1 MKTWT
6 QAHLTLLYICF
17 FFCFLKGHALVPSPA
32 PVAGRPVPEQHALK
46 KPAVA
51 GRPTPD
57 ASLPN
62 LGPNSPR
69 SVWVIADNMPAPW
82 TFLGG
87 PYGNNPQMNSHFS
100 VHVGGNAENGPM
112 RITLKNSSGNIAVD
126 VTDWGV
132 KNAMQPIGL
141 APSAHRIRDIA
152 AVGSWSGTNIE
163 LMDPQTG
170 SGLIAKAWAVNSIY
184 EAGFNGCGHLAMAV
198 LGLMKL
204 KISPPVVKRIQGG
217 SQFMKQIGAKTTP
230 ISQVRLQYND
240 IIQWGQPAVSRKSW
254 ALTPQSSK
262 SGATGIAK
270 LKARYAAPTAQ
281 FNPGNN
287 RVPYDHTGDVISKP
301 GEPANPVEI
310 GDFSLASIPEGIVAK
325 FNTSKEFEDEAWI
338 IPLLDQEPQPIA
350 QPFEESPPK
359 DPNFHAVSLKDLA
372 LASSGDDVFML
383 ARANSVR
390 NLISMTTTT
399 VVKGLA
405 VTAAIAEPIFVVL
418 DFIHGNWVGGALAV
432 VGTVLEAV
440 EVAVVE
446 MTTAELGPVGVSQSF
461 SPISLF
467 QFHEVKADQKS
478 NANIRFFQWL
488 VDIAITAL
496 FLILP
501 GLFKKPPNHPPNN
514 SAQKII
520 QFAMFGDPNHTGNE
534 KCQQGNPQCQVVYG
548 PSVMANTFGW
558 ELFDAIVFMIQ
569 FNQGLTMTIPD
580 MAAAFTAIVD
590 NSEGSHPTGAPQI
603 ATITCADPYKHSKT
617 DPFEGDPVC
626 VKAGFVLN
634 RTMVTLPNIG
644 QTAENVHSRI
654 INSQGWGDCKMVAA
668 SLSGMN
674 FPDYNYTLLNTPVSI
689 ACGIGQV
696 DIGAN
701 ALPWGG
707 FSGGNIATNFNPAG
721 QSTDGNGGEAQTT
734 YTGTIAPFQSLLSST
749 NGLCLSGTKGSI
761 CLPNG
766 TYTPQT
772 GSLGYNSQYTTAMT
786 LPSSGGQLIVDSTVS
801 DIERRAF
808 TPDSDNVGAIE
819 YPPNDPYSSLLERS
833 PGGIPPSFQYSP
845 TGKKKFEF
853 DQNQSA
859 TNASFVRAFSGL
871 TSQKAGDII
880 VLTPN
885 QAVPPGACLFTQTNF
900 QGDVQCLGVGAGPL
914 PQNLVKASKSIS
926 VMGNATVWVYSGQF
940 NDNTQ
945 QNLQGSV
952 ADLNNIPDGTNSG
965 FQNMVVAMWIAAP
978 VT

>member
-1 MKTWT
+1 
-6 QAHLTLLYICF
+6 
-17 FFCFLKGHALVPSPA
+17 
-32 PVAGRPVPEQHALK
+32 
-46 KPAVA
+46 
-51 GRPTPD
+51 
-57 ASLPN
+57 
-62 LGPNSPR
+62 
-69 SVWVIADNMPAPW
+69 MPAPW

-87 PYGNNPQMNSHFS
+87 PYGNNPQMNSHYS

-112 RITLKNSSGNIAVD
+112 RITLKNSTGNIAVD
-126 VTDWGV
+126 VTDWGI
-132 KNAMQPIGL
+132 KNSMQPIGL
-141 APSAHRIRDIA
+141 APSAHRIREIA
-152 AVGSWSGTNIE
+152 VVGSWRGTNIE
-163 LMDPQTG
+163 LMNPQDG
-170 SGLIAKAWAVNSIY
+170 SGLVANAWAMNSIY
-184 EAGFNGCGHLAMAV
+184 EAGFNGCGHLAVAILEQMH
-198 LGLMKL
+198 L
-204 KISPPVVKRIQGG
+204 KVSPQVMKRIQGG
-217 SQFMKQIGAKTTP
+217 NQFMNQIGAKTAP
-230 ISQVRLQYND
+230 ISQVRLQYNT

-254 ALTPQSSK
+254 ILTQGSK
-262 SGATGIAK
+262 SGAQNT
-270 LKARYAAPTAQ
+270 YNAAAAQ
-281 FNPGNN
+281 STQGNIK
-287 RVPYDHTGDVISKP
+287 VPYDHTGDVISKP
-301 GEPANPVEI
+301 G
-310 GDFSLASIPEGIVAK
+310 DFTLASIPDGIVSS

-350 QPFEESPPK
+350 QPFQESPPK
-359 DPNFHAVSLKDLA
+359 DPSFKPSSVQDLA
-372 LASSGDDVFML
+372 LAESGDDVFML
-383 ARANSVR
+383 TRANSVR

-405 VTAAIAEPIFVVL
+405 VTAAIAEPLFVIL
-418 DFIHGNWVGGALAV
+418 DFVHGNWVGGALAV
-432 VGTVLEAV
+432 AGTVLEAV

-446 MTTAELGPVGVSQSF
+446 MTTAELGPVG
-461 SPISLF
+461 
-467 QFHEVKADQKS
+467 
-478 NANIRFFQWL
+478 WL

-548 PSVMANTFGW
+548 PSVIANTFGW

-590 NSEGSHPTGAPQI
+590 NSEGSHPSGTPQI
-603 ATITCADPYKHSKT
+603 ATITCADPYKHMRT
-617 DPFEGDPVC
+617 DPFEGEAVC
-626 VKAGFVLN
+626 VKSGFVLD
-634 RTMVTLPNIG
+634 RTMITLPNIG
-644 QTAENVHSRI
+644 QTAYDVHPRI

-668 SLSGMN
+668 SLSGMS

-696 DIGAN
+696 NVGAN
-701 ALPWGG
+701 ALPWGS
-707 FSGGNIATNFNPAG
+707 FTGGNIASLSNPAN
-721 QSTDGNGGEAQTT
+721 QSTDGNGGEAQTSF
-734 YTGTIAPFQSLLSST
+734 TGTVAPFQSLLSST
-749 NGLCLSGTKGSI
+749 NGLCLSGTQGSI

-786 LPSSGGQLIVDSTVS
+786 LPSSGGQLIVDSVVN

-808 TPDSDNVGAIE
+808 THDSDNVGVFE
-819 YPPNDPYSSLLERS
+819 YSPSDPLPSLFERS
-833 PGGIPPSFQYSP
+833 PEPAVVPSFTWTA
-845 TGKKKFEF
+845 TGKKKFIF
-853 DQNQSA
+853 DQNQSSS
-859 TNASFVRAFSGL
+859 NRSFITAFSHL

-885 QAVPPGACLFTQTNF
+885 QAIPPGACLFTQTNY

-914 PQNLVKASKSIS
+914 PPNLVKTSKSIS
-926 VMGNATVWVYSGQF
+926 VLGNATVWVYSGQF

-965 FQNMVVAMWIAAP
+965 YQDMVVAMWIAAP
-978 VT
+978 AT

>member
-6 QAHLTLLYICF
+6 LGYLTFLYICL
-17 FFCFLKGHALVPSPA
+17 FFCFLEAHALVPPPSHSGHSVPDQHALKKA
-32 PVAGRPVPEQHALK
+32 PVAGRPTPNVNLP
-46 KPAVA
+46 
-51 GRPTPD
+51 RP
-57 ASLPN
+57 
-62 LGPNSPR
+62 
-69 SVWVIADNMPAPW
+69 VWVIADNMPAPW

-87 PYGNNPQMNSHFS
+87 PYGNNPQMNSHYS

-112 RITLKNSSGNIAVD
+112 RITMKNSTGNIAVD

-141 APSAHRIRDIA
+141 APSAHRIREIA
-152 AVGSWSGTNIE
+152 LVGSWNGTNLE
-163 LMDPQTG
+163 LMSPQTG
-170 SGLIAKAWAVNSIY
+170 AGLVAKAWAMNSIY

-198 LGLMKL
+198 LGLMDL
-204 KISPPVVKRIQGG
+204 KVPPPVVKRIQGG
-217 SQFMKQIGAKTTP
+217 NQFMKQIGAKTTP
-230 ISQVRLQYND
+230 ISQVRLQYNT
-240 IIQWGQPAVSRKSW
+240 IIQWGQAAVSRNSW
-254 ALTPQSSK
+254 ALTPQSSN
-262 SGATGIAK
+262 SGATGQAK
-270 LKARYAAPTAQ
+270 LNPRYAAPAAQ
-281 FNPGNN
+281 LSQGNLQI
-287 RVPYDHTGDVISKP
+287 PYGQVANAIPNLGASS
-301 GEPANPVEI
+301 NPVKI
-310 GDFSLASIPEGIVAK
+310 GDFSLASIPDGVVAK
-325 FNTSKEFEDEAWI
+325 FNTSKEFEDEGWI
-338 IPLLDQEPQPIA
+338 IPLLKQEPAPIA

-359 DPNFHAVSLKDLA
+359 DPNFHPVSLKDLA

-390 NLISMTTTT
+390 SLVSMTTTT

-405 VTAAIAEPIFVVL
+405 VTAAIAEPIFVIL
-418 DFIHGNWVGGALAV
+418 DFVHGNWVGGALAV
-432 VGTVLEAV
+432 VGTVLQAV

-446 MTTAELGPVGVSQSF
+446 MTTAELGPVG
-461 SPISLF
+461 
-467 QFHEVKADQKS
+467 
-478 NANIRFFQWL
+478 WL

-548 PSVMANTFGW
+548 PSVIANTFGW
-558 ELFDAIVFMIQ
+558 ELFDAVVFMIQ

-590 NSEGSHPTGAPQI
+590 NSEGSHPTGPPQI
-603 ATITCADPYKHSKT
+603 ATITCADPYKHMKT

-626 VKAGFVLN
+626 VKAGFQLDK
-634 RTMVTLPNIG
+634 TMITLPNIG
-644 QTAENVHSRI
+644 QTAHDVEPRI
-654 INSQGWGDCKMVAA
+654 INSQGWGDCKIVAA

-674 FPDYNYTLLNTPVSI
+674 FPDYNYTMLNTPVSI

-696 DIGAN
+696 NVGAN
-701 ALPWGG
+701 ALPWGT
-707 FSGGNIATNFNPAG
+707 FSGGNIATSFNPAS
-721 QSTDGNGGEAQTT
+721 QSTDGNGGEAQVTF
-734 YTGTIAPFQSLLSST
+734 TGTVAPFQPLLSST

-786 LPSSGGQLIVDSTVS
+786 LPSSGGQLIVDSMVT
-801 DIERRAF
+801 DIERRAS
-808 TPDSDNVGAIE
+808 TPDASVVGAIE
-819 YPPNDPYSSLLERS
+819 YPPSDPFSALHERA
-833 PGGIPPSFQYSP
+833 PGSGTPPSFMWTP
-845 TGKKKFEF
+845 TGKKRFEF
-853 DQNQSA
+853 DQAQTA
-859 TNASFVRAFSGL
+859 TNTSFIAAFSHL

-880 VLTPN
+880 VLTPS

-914 PQNLVKASKSIS
+914 PQNLVKNSKSIS
-926 VMGNATVWVYSGQF
+926 VVGNATVWVYSGQF

-965 FQNMVVAMWIAAP
+965 FQDMVVAMWIAAP
-978 VT
+978 AGV